1 MNHSRFRWLKSLI
14 PLTLSF
20 VAVLSSVVGILGLS
34 DSIGQEVLTSNK
46 RTVLDALR
54 AVDSPLEKE
63 MEWVVAFL
71 EKRVE
76 ENSEDSLANCVLAIT
91 QFRTQA
97 FDKAKQSFE
106 RANSGDTA
114 KSTRATNGKFQLL
127 CAINTE
133 DGATAT
139 ALFQNLL
146 NACQRESMPL
156 ALRKSFCEWMGEVIG
171 VLDSDEAQSP
181 IEVELLAKAKKALL
195 GIAETKL
202 SQAFENQYSLS
213 RAKADEINK
222 VLLQYAE
229 IGDAG
234 IKEMDRTLSDELEK
248 LEEILAAA
256 VKESKEL
263 SSENQA
269 AVKSLRLE
277 MVGIREQIRRNET
290 DWTKSAPGMPFPVIP
305 PLGTPQPPY
314 RDAIYVD
321 PYYIRTVTENV
332 NNQLVTRQ
340 IRERRDFRDIE
351 AERNIIYQN
360 QMNLYQTQ
368 LNNFNIQLSLFSQY
382 QKNLAEWKRR
392 DEDRRNKLTEQRKAL
407 EDQYAQVKVKID
419 ALEDFKKD
427 KGSGNIDLRNS
438 IAQLKVE
445 KASVKKVTN
454 AAKTGKPHLALRPIT
469 IDPWLLTEEKNL
481 LLKQFSE
488 KK

>member
-34 DSIGQEVLTSNK
+34 DTIGQEVLTSNK

-97 FDKAKQSFE
+97 FDKAKLSFE
-106 RANSGDTA
+106 RANSGDIA

-139 ALFQNLL
+139 VLFQSLL
-146 NACQRESMPL
+146 NACQRESTPL

-171 VLDSDEAQSP
+171 VLDSDEAHSP
-181 IEVELLAKAKKALL
+181 IELELLAKAKKALI
-195 GIAETKL
+195 GIAETTL

-213 RAKADEINK
+213 RAKADEIRK
-222 VLLQYAE
+222 ALLLYAKL
-229 IGDAG
+229 GDAG
-234 IKEMDRTLSDELEK
+234 LKEMDRTMSDELEK

-269 AVKSLRLE
+269 AVKGLRLE

-290 DWTKSAPGMPFPVIP
+290 DGTKSAPGMPFPVIP
-305 PLGTPQPPY
+305 PLGTPQIPY
-314 RDAIYVD
+314 RDANYVD
-321 PYYIRTVTENV
+321 QYTIRAVTENV

-392 DEDRRNKLTEQRKAL
+392 DEERRNKLTEQRKAL
-407 EDQYAQVKVKID
+407 EDQNAQVKVKLE
-419 ALEDFKKD
+419 ALEDSKKG
-427 KGSGNIDLRNS
+427 KGSGNTDLRNS
-438 IAQLKVE
+438 IAQLKVDH
-445 KASVKKVTN
+445 ASVKKVTN
-454 AAKTGKPHLALRPIT
+454 AARTGKPHLALRPIT

-488 KK
+488 KR

>member
-1 MNHSRFRWLKSLI
+1 MNFSRFRWLKSLI

-20 VAVLSSVVGILGLS
+20 VAVFSSAVGILGLS
-34 DSIGQEVLTSNK
+34 DAIGQEVFSSNK

-97 FDKAKQSFE
+97 FDTAKMSFE

-114 KSTRATNGKFQLL
+114 KSTRTTNGKFQLL

-139 ALFQNLL
+139 VLFQSLL
-146 NACQRESMPL
+146 NACQRESTPL

-171 VLDSDEAQSP
+171 VLDSEAAHSP
-181 IEVELLAKAKKALL
+181 IELELLAKAKKALI

-213 RAKADEINK
+213 REKADEIKKTLLLYAK
-222 VLLQYAE
+222 V
-229 IGDAG
+229 GDAG
-234 IKEMDRTLSDELEK
+234 MKEMDRTMSDELEK

-269 AVKSLRLE
+269 AVKGLRLE

-290 DWTKSAPGMPFPVIP
+290 DWTKSAPGMPFPVNP
-305 PLGTPQPPY
+305 PLGTPQIPY

-321 PYYIRTVTENV
+321 QYYTRTVTENA

-392 DEDRRNKLTEQRKAL
+392 DEERRNKLTEQRKAL
-407 EDQYAQVKVKID
+407 EDQNAQVKVKID
-419 ALEDFKKD
+419 ALEDSKKG
-427 KGSGNIDLRNS
+427 KGSGNTDLRNS

-445 KASVKKVTN
+445 QESIRKVLN
-454 AAKTGKPHLALRPIT
+454 AAKSGKPHLALRPIT

-481 LLKQFSE
+481 LLKQFVE
-488 KK
+488 KR